1 MSQVQINVRA
11 LETETEICLALNSC
25 TDIKESY
32 FFVTW
37 LLRDHYTGVLLT
49 EIQIELNAN

>member
-11 LETETEICLALNSC
+11 LETETEFCLALNSW

-37 LLRDHYTGVLLT
+37 LLRYHYTGVLLT